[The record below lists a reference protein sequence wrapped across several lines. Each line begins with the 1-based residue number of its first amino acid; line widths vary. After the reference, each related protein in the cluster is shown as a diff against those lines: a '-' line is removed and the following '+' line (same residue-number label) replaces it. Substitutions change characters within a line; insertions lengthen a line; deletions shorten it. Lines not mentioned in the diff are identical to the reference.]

1 MSVWRR
7 TVGWLAEHLWLPVL
21 MLDLA
26 VAPGIGLCRWLSD
39 KMLAGGKPCNWTRI
53 GAQCGTCGGTHC
65 VQSFLQGAFA
75 EAFRQNPMVFCW
87 ILYAIVSGLLLNVGF
102 VLGQKWAVTA
112 LKKMYSMSAFYVALA
127 AYILFMVLRNLP
139 LFLSWIG

>member
-1 MSVWRR
+1 LSFWRR
-7 TVGWLAEHLWLPVL
+7 TVGWLAERLWLPVL

-26 VAPGIGLCRWLSD
+26 ILPGIPLCNRLLD
-39 KMLAGGKPCNWTRI
+39 RMLAVGKPCKWTFV

-65 VQSFLQGAFA
+65 AQSFLQGAFA
-75 EAFRQNPMVFCW
+75 EAFWHNPMVFCW
-87 ILYAIVSGLLLNVGF
+87 ILYAIASGLLLNVGF

-127 AYILFMVLRNLP
+127 AYILFTICRNLP
-139 LFLSWIG
+139 LFLQWIG